1 MSAPLAQRLS
11 RAATL
16 DAELFAEVA
25 ADAGSTGQ
33 AIAVAIGVALAQGI
47 AGLGAGAA
55 GFLTALASAALAWL
69 LWVVAIHVL
78 ALGLGVASDLAALV
92 RALGFAALPLAL
104 AGLGSLPL
112 AGPLLELAAWILAC
126 AAFVVAVRRVLAVET
141 GRALGLVLGGLAAA
155 WLLSAPLRWLA
166 AA

>member
-1 MSAPLAQRLS
+1 MSEPLAQRLS

-16 DAELFAEVA
+16 DDELFAEVA
-25 ADAGSTGQ
+25 ADAQGTGQ
-33 AIAVAIGVALAQGI
+33 AIAVAIGVALAQGV

-55 GFLTALASAALAWL
+55 GFFAALAGAALAWL
-69 LWVVAIHVL
+69 LWVVAIHAI

-104 AGLGSLPL
+104 GALGSLPL
-112 AGPLLELAAWILAC
+112 VGPLFGLAAWVLAC

-155 WLLSAPLRWLA
+155 WLLAAPLRWLA